1 LQRDRIVV
9 TGVHL
14 PQVDNAPSAGG
25 RPPLALGMVIA
36 YAGKMLGTDPAFDLE
51 PRFATSVAELERITA
66 GPGRHVLLYSDYV
79 WSYDANI
86 AASRHVKSLRPDVI
100 NVHGGANIP
109 IYTAACDAFFRQHP
123 HVDFVVKGEG
133 ETALVDLLAAIA
145 SGNTGTAEIPSISM
159 MVGGH
164 LVQHAARE
172 RARDIDDFPSPYLT
186 GVFDS
191 LEPERWVSATVESN
205 RGCPYGCTFC
215 DWGAATLQKIRTFSL
230 ERVRAEVTWL
240 AERRVPAIWVADA
253 NFGILRRDVEVA
265 RIIVDV
271 KKTYGYPRRL
281 TTNYAKNTHQHLIE
295 IIELFM
301 ENGLISTG
309 IISIQTRDSQTL
321 DIVRRKNIKT
331 QEYDKLRAEF
341 QRRGLPLAVQL
352 MIGLPGAT
360 LDAMKGDL
368 SFYFDSPIE
377 VQLFRTVFLPNSP
390 MAEPAYTAMH
400 RIEVSENGLITST
413 ATMSEADFDV
423 ATLIGRA
430 FNGVHHFGL
439 LRYLLVWLRWQHGI
453 DPLTILHAMA
463 VDDAVSRGQFPLLRA
478 VLEPEG
484 YVYDLSCSHAALLEE
499 GRTRDTWAAI
509 GDELLAW
516 ASPPFGV
523 ARDASW
529 DAVAAAQAAVMPVRG
544 RTYPYAIDLAHDVAR
559 WYADGREA
567 DGEKRALAS
576 YGPGRLV
583 VEDPLGLSAKPY
595 VHQRATRLQ
604 WELASALAHA
614 RSGDLGA
621 PSQNQGLSIT
631 HAGVSLPWAIVSVET

>member
-1 LQRDRIVV
+1 MA
-9 TGVHL
+9 H
-14 PQVDNAPSAGG
+14 AS
-25 RPPLALGMVIA
+25 
-36 YAGKMLGTDPAFDLE
+36 KMLGADPAFDLA

-86 AASRHVKSLRPDVI
+86 AASRHVKSSRPDVI

-109 IYTAACDAFFRQHP
+109 SYTAACDAFFRQHP

-145 SGNTGTAEIPSISM
+145 SGTPEKDEIPSISM
-159 MVGGH
+159 MIGGR
-164 LVQHAARE
+164 LVQHPTRE
-172 RARDIDDFPSPYLT
+172 RTRVIDDFPSPYLT

-191 LEPERWVSATVESN
+191 LEPERWVSATLESN

-230 ERVRAEVTWL
+230 ERIRAEVTWL
-240 AERRVPAIWVADA
+240 AERRVPAVWIADA
-253 NFGILRRDVEVA
+253 NFGILPRDVEVA
-265 RIIVDV
+265 KIIVDV

-281 TTNYAKNTHQHLIE
+281 TTNYAKNTHQHLID

-331 QEYDKLRAEF
+331 HEYDKLRAEF

-360 LDAMKGDL
+360 LDAMKADL

-390 MAEPAYTAMH
+390 MADPVYTATH
-400 RIEVSENGLITST
+400 RIAVRDDGLVTST

-423 ATLIGRA
+423 ATLVGRA
-430 FNGVHHFGL
+430 FMGVHHFGL
-439 LRYLLVWLRWQHGI
+439 LRYLLVLLRWQHGI
-453 DPLTILHAMA
+453 DPLTVLHAMA
-463 VDDAVSRGQFPLLRA
+463 VDDVVLRGQFRSLRA

-484 YVYDLSCSHAALLEE
+484 YVYDFSTSHAALLEE
-499 GRTRDTWAAI
+499 GRTRDNWAAM
-509 GDELLAW
+509 GDELLEW
-516 ASPPFGV
+516 ASERFGI
-523 ARDASW
+523 ARDAAW
-529 DAVAAAQAAVMPVRG
+529 DAVAAAQAAVMPVLG
-544 RTYPYAIDLAHDVAR
+544 RQYPYAIDLAHDVVR

-567 DGEKRALAS
+567 KSERRALAS

-583 VEDPLGLSAKPY
+583 VEDPLGLAAKRY
-595 VHQRATRLQ
+595 VHDRATRLQ
-604 WELASALAHA
+604 WELASPLAHA
-614 RSGDLGA
+614 RSGDLGV
-621 PSQNQGLSIT
+621 PSQNPGLILA
-631 HAGVSLPWAIVSVET
+631 HAGVSLPWALVSVEN